1 MLKRISD
8 KELEKLWERYEKE
21 DPMQEVPFEIRVAE
35 AQLQA
40 DIKAT
45 REQLVKLIGW
55 VNKHTYINAETDN
68 PIIELSNKD
77 EAEWQK
83 LCSIAL
89 GVNNDEDAVA
99 DEVMAGL
106 RKDVVKTG
114 TKKLSERLSK
124 MKEVPLSSITIS
136 TGARDYGPPP
146 DASERRM

>member
-1 MLKRISD
+1 MLKRI
-8 KELEKLWERYEKE
+8 KCK
-21 DPMQEVPFEIRVAE
+21 VAE
-35 AQLQA
+35 YIYNGENQLEAYRAGFNDGVEEQLQA